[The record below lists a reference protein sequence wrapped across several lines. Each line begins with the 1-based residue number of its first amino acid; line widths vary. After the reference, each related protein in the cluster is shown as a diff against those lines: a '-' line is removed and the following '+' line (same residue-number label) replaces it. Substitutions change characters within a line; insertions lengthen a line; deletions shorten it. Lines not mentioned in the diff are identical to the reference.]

1 MVGEGGMELGMGMG
15 MGMREDGAGDL
26 LGLWWGVW
34 SSKYFLFLPQYLY
47 VPLPTNDLPLSIS
60 IPSPAFMKNMLMP
73 RLSRRHMA
81 KKEQKQ
87 RELSGVNVDF
97 DGVGMGRT
105 QEVGVVEDEGLDEK
119 YLGREG
125 GEVKDGF
132 EKDVK
137 VLERSVRSLEL

>member
-1 MVGEGGMELGMGMG
+1 
-15 MGMREDGAGDL
+15 
-26 LGLWWGVW
+26 
-34 SSKYFLFLPQYLY
+34 
-47 VPLPTNDLPLSIS
+47 
-60 IPSPAFMKNMLMP
+60 
-73 RLSRRHMA
+73 MA

-87 RELSGVNVDF
+87 RGLSGAVGDY

-119 YLGREG
+119 YMGREG